1 MWEEMGGGSSI
12 VAKDAIEKIK
22 FLGYNGDIRSKS
34 TLMSGHSKWHNIQAR
49 KGKQDAK
56 RAGAFTKLARGIM
69 TAARGGGGDVNM
81 NFKLRI
87 AVDKAKAVSMPKD
100 NIERAIA
107 KGTGA
112 GGGVALSA
120 VSYEAK
126 GPGNIDII
134 IDCLTDSKNRTAP
147 EIKHILT
154 KNGGILGAP
163 GSNAWNFEQKGFIVV
178 AGKGE
183 DKVLEI
189 MEVNGVED
197 VEENDGEINIYTRPK
212 ELANVG
218 KELESKGFK
227 LDKMELI
234 MDPKNTV
241 KLDDE
246 KAEQAMRLLEL
257 LDDYDDTEN
266 VWTNLE

>member
-1 MWEEMGGGSSI
+1 
-12 VAKDAIEKIK
+12 
-22 FLGYNGDIRSKS
+22 
-34 TLMSGHSKWHNIQAR
+34 MSGHSKWHNIQGR

-56 RAGAFTKLARGIM
+56 RAGAFTKLARGIT
-69 TAARGGGGDVNM
+69 TAAREGGGDPTM

-87 AVDKAKAVSMPKD
+87 AVDKAKAVSMPKEG
-100 NIERAIA
+100 IERAIN

-112 GGGVALSA
+112 GGGAAMSA

-154 KNGGILGAP
+154 KNGGVLGAP
-163 GSNAWNFEQKGFIVV
+163 GSVAWNFEQKGLIVV
-178 AGKGE
+178 PGKGE

-189 MEVNGVED
+189 MDVDGVLD
-197 VEENDGEINIYTRPK
+197 VEENEGEINIYTKPK
-212 ELANVG
+212 ELAAIG

-227 LDKMELI
+227 IDKMELI
-234 MDPKNTV
+234 MDPKNMV
-241 KLDDE
+241 KLDEE
-246 KAEQAMRLLEL
+246 KSASAMRLLEL

>member
-1 MWEEMGGGSSI
+1 
-12 VAKDAIEKIK
+12 
-22 FLGYNGDIRSKS
+22 
-34 TLMSGHSKWHNIQAR
+34 MSGHSKWHNIQGR
-49 KGKQDAK
+49 KGKQDTI
-56 RAGAFTKLARGIM
+56 RANIFTKIARLIT
-69 TAARGGGGDVNM
+69 TAAREGGGDVNM

-100 NIERAIA
+100 GIERAIN

-112 GGGVALSA
+112 GGGAALSA

-147 EIKHILT
+147 EIKHLLS

-163 GSNAWNFEQKGFIVV
+163 GSVSWNFEQKGYIEINL
-178 AGKGE
+178 KSQISNLKNTE
-183 DKVLEI
+183 DVMLGI
-189 MEVNGVED
+189 MDIEGVED
-197 VEENDGEINIYTRPK
+197 VDDVEGILNIYTKPK
-212 ELANVG
+212 ELNAVAKG
-218 KELESKGFK
+218 LEAKGFK
-227 LDKMELI
+227 IEKAELI

-241 KLDDE
+241 KLDEE
-246 KAEQAMRLLEL
+246 KSAHAMRLLEL

-266 VWTNLE
+266 VWSNME

>member
-1 MWEEMGGGSSI
+1 
-12 VAKDAIEKIK
+12 
-22 FLGYNGDIRSKS
+22 
-34 TLMSGHSKWHNIQAR
+34 MSGHSKWHNIQAR

-56 RAGAFTKLARGIM
+56 RAGAFTKLARAIT
-69 TAARGGGGDVNM
+69 TAAREGGGDPAM

-100 NIERAIA
+100 GIERAIN

-120 VSYEAK
+120 VSYEEK

-147 EIKHILT
+147 EIKHLLT

-163 GSNAWNFEQKGFIVV
+163 GSVAWNFVQRGFIIVSPN
-178 AGKGE
+178 AQTPMPNQAQNPN
-183 DKVLEI
+183 DQIILDI
-189 MEVNGVED
+189 MEVDGVED
-197 VEENDGEINIYTRPK
+197 VEENEGEISIYTKPK
-212 ELANVG
+212 ELATVA

-227 LDKMELI
+227 IEKMELI

-241 KLDDE
+241 KLDEE
-246 KAEQAMRLLEL
+246 KSVQAVKLLEL

>member
-1 MWEEMGGGSSI
+1 
-12 VAKDAIEKIK
+12 
-22 FLGYNGDIRSKS
+22 
-34 TLMSGHSKWHNIQAR
+34 MSGHSKWHNIQGR

-69 TAARGGGGDVNM
+69 TAAREGGGDVSM

-154 KNGGILGAP
+154 KNGGTLGAP
-163 GSNAWNFEQKGFIVV
+163 GSVAWNFEQRGYIESRIKN
-178 AGKGE
+178 KE
-183 DKVLEI
+183 LSEEELLEI
-189 MEVNGVED
+189 MDVGGVED
-197 VEENDGEINIYTRPK
+197 IEEVDDVFNIYTKPK
-212 ELANVG
+212 ELAAVA
-218 KELESKGFK
+218 KQLESKGFK
-227 LDKMELI
+227 IEKAELI

-241 KLDDE
+241 KLDEEKSE
-246 KAEQAMRLLEL
+246 KAMKLLEL

>member
-1 MWEEMGGGSSI
+1 
-12 VAKDAIEKIK
+12 
-22 FLGYNGDIRSKS
+22 
-34 TLMSGHSKWHNIQAR
+34 MSGHSKWHNIQAR

-56 RAGAFTKLARGIM
+56 RAGAFTKLARGIT
-69 TAARGGGGDVNM
+69 TAAREGGSDPAM

-87 AVDKAKAVSMPKD
+87 AVDKAKAASMPKD

-112 GGGVALSA
+112 GGGVTLSA

-147 EIKHILT
+147 EIKRLLS

-163 GSNAWNFEQKGFIVV
+163 GSVAWNFEQKGFIQISNIKYPISNQSPITNDQLVL
-178 AGKGE
+178 
-183 DKVLEI
+183 KVMDIES
-189 MEVNGVED
+189 VQD
-197 VEENDGEINIYTRPK
+197 VESGENGIDVYTKPK
-212 ELANVG
+212 ELAVVA
-218 KELESKGFK
+218 KQLEDKGFQIEK
-227 LDKMELI
+227 AELI

-241 KLDDE
+241 KLDEE
-246 KAEQAMRLLEL
+246 KSAQAVKLLEL

-266 VWTNLE
+266 VWSNLE

>member
-1 MWEEMGGGSSI
+1 
-12 VAKDAIEKIK
+12 
-22 FLGYNGDIRSKS
+22 
-34 TLMSGHSKWHNIQAR
+34 MSGHSKWHNIQAR

-56 RAGAFTKLARGIM
+56 RAGAFTKLARGIT
-69 TAARGGGGDVNM
+69 TAAREGGGDPAM

-100 NIERAIA
+100 GIERAIS

-112 GGGVALSA
+112 GGGAAMSA

-154 KNGGILGAP
+154 KNGGMIGAP
-163 GSNAWNFEQKGFIVV
+163 GSNAWNFEQKGFI
-178 AGKGE
+178 
-183 DKVLEI
+183 EI
-189 MEVNGVED
+189 SNIKYPISNDEILLDVMDINGVID
-197 VEENDGEINIYTRPK
+197 VEDNEGVISIYTNPK
-212 ELANVG
+212 ELATVG
-218 KELESKGFK
+218 KELEAKGFK
-227 LDKMELI
+227 LEKMELI

-241 KLDDE
+241 KLDSE
-246 KAEQAMRLLEL
+246 KAEKAMKLLEL

>member
-1 MWEEMGGGSSI
+1 
-12 VAKDAIEKIK
+12 
-22 FLGYNGDIRSKS
+22 
-34 TLMSGHSKWHNIQAR
+34 MSGHSKWHNIQAR

-56 RAGAFTKLARGIM
+56 RAGAFTKLARAIT
-69 TAARGGGGDVNM
+69 TAARDGGGDPAM

-100 NIERAIA
+100 GIERAIN

-112 GGGVALSA
+112 GGGAA
-120 VSYEAK
+120 MTAISYEGK

-134 IDCLTDSKNRTAP
+134 VDCVTDNKNRTAS
-147 EIKHILT
+147 EIKHIFT
-154 KNGGILGAP
+154 KNGGIIGAP
-163 GSNAWNFEQKGFIVV
+163 GSNGWNFEQKGFIELRITNQESREE
-178 AGKGE
+178 KM
-183 DKVLEI
+183 LEVMDI
-189 MEVNGVED
+189 GGVND
-197 VEENDGEINIYTRPK
+197 VEESEDGLNIYTSPK
-212 ELANVG
+212 ELAAVG
-218 KELESKGFK
+218 KELENKGFK

-246 KAEQAMRLLEL
+246 KANQAMRILEL

-266 VWTNLE
+266 VWTNME